1 MISLP
6 DTFVA
11 ASRELSWAGAWQAEG
26 GPAVK
31 CVRKVCAQ
39 RVTYCAAPARSVFIK
54 LAAGRSRGG
63 GRLGSGVQRGA
74 RR

>member
-11 ASRELSWAGAWQAEG
+11 ASRELSWAGAWQAGGMAER

-54 LAAGRSRGG
+54 LLAGRSRVESGG
-63 GRLGSGVQRGA
+63 
-74 RR
+74 